1 MRFLE
6 LVLGNGVA
14 KPVLGGEVA
23 KLVLGRGRLKLALGR
38 VSGNRKRIITRD
50 NEQ

>member
-23 KLVLGRGRLKLALGR
+23 KLVLGRGKLKLALGR
-38 VSGNRKRIITRD
+38 VSGNRKRIISRD
-50 NEQ
+50 K

>member
-23 KLVLGRGRLKLALGR
+23 KLVLGRGKLKLALGR

-50 NEQ
+50 K